1 MTETITIGRR
11 TVTLNSFIEAVKN
24 SKRYTEV
31 CDYLG
36 FNRTVGSTKD
46 AIKQQI
52 ETLGIDTSHFEY
64 KYTKSEKYDE
74 AAKQKRK
81 TFNISSVNQS
91 YYDIMEQKFEDKP
104 QSWGTYKVDIGGIL
118 EYLGEK
124 DFATITI
131 QEIGEYAGDK
141 KSAVLH
147 IRSMLITAVKENI
160 NNAVEQVSK
169 EMLIWLI

>member
-1 MTETITIGRR
+1 MTDTITIGRR
-11 TVTLNSFIEAVKN
+11 TVTFENFLNAVKN

-52 ETLGIDTSHFEY
+52 EALGIDISHFEY
-64 KYTKSEKYDE
+64 KYTKSEKYDQ

-81 TFNISSVNQS
+81 TFNISPINQP

-104 QSWGTYKVDIGGIL
+104 QSWGTYKVDVGGIL
-118 EYLGEK
+118 EYLREK

-131 QEIGEYAGDK
+131 QEIEDYAGDK

-147 IRSMLITAVKENI
+147 VRSMLITTVKENI

-169 EMLIWLI
+169 DMLIWLI

>member
-1 MTETITIGRR
+1 MTDIITIGRR
-11 TVTLNSFIEAVKN
+11 TVNFNDFVEAVKN

-52 ETLGIDTSHFEY
+52 ETLGIDISHFEY
-64 KYTKSEKYDE
+64 KYTKSEKYDQ
-74 AAKQKRK
+74 AAIQKRK
-81 TFNISSVNQS
+81 TFNISPINQP
-91 YYDIMEQKFEDKP
+91 YYNIMEQKFEDKP
-104 QSWGTYKVDIGGIL
+104 QSWGTYKVDVGGIL

-131 QEIGEYAGDK
+131 KEIEDYAGEK

-147 IRSMLITAVKENI
+147 VRSMLISAVKENV
-160 NNAVEQVSK
+160 NDAVEKVSK
-169 EMLIWLI
+169 DMLVWLI